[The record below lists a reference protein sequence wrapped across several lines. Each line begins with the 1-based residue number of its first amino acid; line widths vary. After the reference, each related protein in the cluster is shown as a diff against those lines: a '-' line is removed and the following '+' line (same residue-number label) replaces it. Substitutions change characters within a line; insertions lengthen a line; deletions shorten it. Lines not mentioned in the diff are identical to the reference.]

1 MTTLKIAGASTFQ
14 RVAGD
19 AGDDLTA
26 ELKTVCERPPRRL
39 NRFIQL
45 ALIGAHRCAAGIDGM
60 GDAGCDV
67 YLGSGQ
73 GNVADTINLLRDIHG
88 ARQAPMPFGFI
99 NVSSNMAGFYIAQSL
114 GLKGANLAVSRQD
127 SSFEACL
134 ELAAAE
140 AERRPSALVGA
151 VDECAWPLAQ
161 HRRRLG
167 VDADTRLGEGSH
179 WLWID
184 QRNPAPVAEVT
195 WVRRFGSL
203 GAMEDAAASHGA
215 QGLTV
220 GYGLVRSGEAASQ
233 MAGASRLVE
242 YTGAEPYYETLSAYA
257 VCRFVETAVPG
268 ERMVHLNRDAA
279 GGYYGVALRKF

>member
-19 AGDDLTA
+19 AGDDLGA
-26 ELKTVCERPPRRL
+26 ELKAVCERPPRRL

-45 ALIGAHRCAAGIDGM
+45 ALIGAHRCAARIEGVSDGV
-60 GDAGCDV
+60 CDV

-88 ARQAPMPFGFI
+88 SRQAPMPFGFI

-114 GLKGANLAVSRQD
+114 GLKGANMAVSRQD
-127 SSFEACL
+127 CSFEACL

-140 AERRPSALVGA
+140 AERRPSSLVGA

-167 VDADTRLGEGSH
+167 VGADTPLGEGSH

-184 QRNPAPVAEVT
+184 QRCAAPVAEIA
-195 WVRRFGSL
+195 WVRRFGNC
-203 GAMEDAAASHGA
+203 GAMEEAAAAYDARSLA
-215 QGLTV
+215 V
-220 GYGLVRSGEAASQ
+220 GYGLVRSGEASQ
-233 MAGASRLVE
+233 LEGAGRLVE
-242 YTGAEPYYETLSAYA
+242 YTHTAPYYETLSAYA
-257 VCRFVETAVPG
+257 VCRFVETAASE
-268 ERMVHLNRDAA
+268 ERMVHVNRDAS
-279 GGYYGVALRKF
+279 GGYYGIALRKL